1 MPKPTIANKAVTPEQ
16 QEIWEAVQQHGSI
29 RAAAR
34 ALDKSYSNCQRMYR
48 LADKKINLDPAI
60 QDSMTAVGMQDI
72 NALHSGWIKT
82 DSASLYFQMPSS
94 QDGNQP
100 EDIADR
106 ISDRLNGIVTAP
118 HIIRPKST
126 STDILNFVPIYD
138 VHLGMRVGSYG
149 TADAVSRLTDGVKDV
164 IDRAPRSET
173 LILLNGGDFTE
184 ANDNSALTPASNHP
198 LAVDIEFDDLSDIAT
213 DVTVNLIEYA
223 LTKADNVIYQAIKGN
238 HDHAMPLIL
247 RQALRQRYRDVSRFE
262 LKDGVEIFTHEW
274 EGNLLAGIHGH
285 QKVSDPN
292 KLALAIAARD
302 RAAWGRTKRG
312 EIWRGHRHN
321 ELTVSVAGMRVN
333 QVNPICPAGRYANE
347 NLFTGES
354 DTQCVTYKKGGGR
367 KASTIHIYDD

>member
-1 MPKPTIANKAVTPEQ
+1 MTPKQKEAFDAYEKYGNQRDAAQALGIVQSSFSERLSGARKHLETDP
-16 QEIWEAVQQHGSI
+16 AVQGAMSE
-29 RAAAR
+29 
-34 ALDKSYSNCQRMYR
+34 
-48 LADKKINLDPAI
+48 
-60 QDSMTAVGMQDI
+60 VGMQD
-72 NALHSGWIKT
+72 ASVLHSGWIKT
-82 DSASLYFQMPSS
+82 DGASLYFQMPNSEES
-94 QDGNQP
+94 NTS
-100 EDIADR
+100 ENIADQ
-106 ISDRLNGIVTAP
+106 IADRLNGIVTAP
-118 HIIRPKST
+118 YISRPKQPS
-126 STDILNFVPIYD
+126 SDILNFVPIYD

-149 TADAVSRLTDGVKDV
+149 TASAVERLSDGVKDV
-164 IDRAPRSET
+164 IDRAPCAET

-198 LAVDIEFDDLSDIAT
+198 LAVDIEFDDLTDVAT
-213 DVTVNLIEYA
+213 DITVDIIEYA
-223 LTKADNVIYQAIKGN
+223 LTKADNVIYHAIKGN

-247 RQALRQRYRDVSRFE
+247 RQALRQRYRGEGRFT

-285 QKVSDPN
+285 QKVSDPS

-302 RAAWGRTKRG
+302 RAAWGRTTRG

-354 DTQCVTYKKGGGR
+354 DVQCVTYKKGGGR
-367 KASTIHIYDD
+367 KATAVHIYDD